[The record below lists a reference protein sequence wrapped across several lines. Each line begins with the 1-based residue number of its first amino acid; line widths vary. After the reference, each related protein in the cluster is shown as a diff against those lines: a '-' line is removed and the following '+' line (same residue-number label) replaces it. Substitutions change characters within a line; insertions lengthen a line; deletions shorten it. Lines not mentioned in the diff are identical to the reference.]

1 MELTAASPPAGGRLI
16 VSGRIDGVRLQS
28 ARVRTKPAPE
38 ADFPGS
44 SPAQDPGPAASI
56 HRPRKQRPNRTAARP
71 RGRQRLPARTSTPQY
86 RSAAISAERC
96 LETYL
101 QEINEVPLLTAQE
114 ELALG
119 RRIQA
124 GDLAAREHMIRANL
138 RLVVSV
144 AKMYTERGLA
154 LQDLIAEGNIGLM
167 KAAEKFDPAAGCRFS
182 TYGTWW
188 IKQSIRRALTNTVKS
203 VRVPSYM
210 SELISRWR
218 VVSQELAYLLGRAPT
233 IEEVA
238 GELGIPEDNWPLLR
252 RTIQVSGMGPQISLD
267 TLTQGQDTVED
278 ARTQTPD
285 EQLLNNDLIAK
296 LGELLDVIDER
307 EATILRLRYGL
318 GIQGGEQMTLKEIG
332 KVVGLT
338 RERVRQIEQEAL
350 RKLYGVMSSER
361 QGADLHPAPPRGP
374 LERKRR
380 KAG

>member
-1 MELTAASPPAGGRLI
+1 MVVYPNRPVERGSRSRRPAGLR
-16 VSGRIDGVRLQS
+16 VSRA
-28 ARVRTKPAPE
+28 ARVAP
-38 ADFPGS
+38 
-44 SPAQDPGPAASI
+44 
-56 HRPRKQRPNRTAARP
+56 RPRSPRPNHT
-71 RGRQRLPARTSTPQY
+71 

-101 QEINEVPLLTAQE
+101 QEINEVPLLNAEQE
-114 ELALG
+114 LELG
-119 RRIQA
+119 RRIQS
-124 GDLAAREHMIRANL
+124 GDLEAREHMIRANL

-144 AKMYTERGLA
+144 AKMYTERGLT

-218 VVSQELAYLLGRAPT
+218 VVSQELAYLLGRAPSV
-233 IEEVA
+233 EEIA
-238 GELGIPEDNWPLLR
+238 EELGIPEENWPLLK
-252 RTIQVSGMGPQISLD
+252 RTITVSGMGPQVSLD
-267 TLTQGQDTVED
+267 VLTAGHDTVED
-278 ARTQTPD
+278 VGAVAPD
-285 EQLLNNDLIAK
+285 EQLLNADLVAK
-296 LGELLDVIDER
+296 LGQVLDLIDER

-318 GIQGGEQMTLKEIG
+318 GTADGETMTLKEIG

-350 RKLYGVMSSER
+350 RKLYGVM
-361 QGADLHPAPPRGP
+361 ADG
-374 LERKRR
+374 
-380 KAG
+380 